1 MNLRLIRRYRNRLSR
16 TSGLLK
22 NNPVVALGMTM
33 PFVIVPTLSLRA
45 GLLMSAF
52 LAAATI
58 PSAVL
63 ASLVGRKIPPLF
75 SLPFY
80 GAVSTGCVLL
90 LRFCVSG
97 QALLLEDLGVYV
109 PLAAFNGMMLELALV
124 HPRRRA
130 SDALHDAVMMCF
142 GFLLVAAFLSALRE
156 FLGSGSLWG
165 VPLTAPNRIRG
176 LVLPFSGFILIGFLS
191 ALFRRVDS
199 IIIGRMLRASRR
211 TAKQGGDA
219 V

>member
-1 MNLRLIRRYRNRLSR
+1 
-16 TSGLLK
+16 
-22 NNPVVALGMTM
+22 MTM

-130 SDALHDAVMMCF
+130 SDALHDAVMAFIPETGLKNGQVLWPLRIAISGLASTPGGAFEIAC
-142 GFLLVAAFLSALRE
+142 LLGREETLRR
-156 FLGSGSLWG
+156 LDRSL
-165 VPLTAPNRIRG
+165 
-176 LVLPFSGFILIGFLS
+176 
-191 ALFRRVDS
+191 
-199 IIIGRMLRASRR
+199 
-211 TAKQGGDA
+211 AKL
-219 V
+219 

>member
-1 MNLRLIRRYRNRLSR
+1 
-16 TSGLLK
+16 
-22 NNPVVALGMTM
+22 M

-58 PSAVL
+58 PSVL

-165 VPLTAPNRIRG
+165 VPLTAPIRIRG